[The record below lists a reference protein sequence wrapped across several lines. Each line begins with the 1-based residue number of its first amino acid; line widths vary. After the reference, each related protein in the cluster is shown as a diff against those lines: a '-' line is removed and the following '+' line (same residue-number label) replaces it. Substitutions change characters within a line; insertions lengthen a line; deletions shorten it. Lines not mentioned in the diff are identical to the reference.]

1 MYCPP
6 RAGWAVARRQP
17 QILLTLLLALPCNV
31 HPSPPAGVEQHAHP
45 RPLPSRPE
53 SGTSRQLQ
61 VTPGGSVRGDLLVS
75 VPLTLLLPTIGY
87 NTEYKSRW
95 REGRRREEERRE
107 KKNISRQEGE
117 PMHSKKLAK
126 QELLFDSEKKEYT
139 INPFTGPLLSRIDIF
154 FFFLQVNDD
163 VCRQRAICE
172 IVQNQLK
179 FSPLSDFLISLFRKS
194 RKGVLNDETPSSI
207 RWDQYFYSAYLGLNS
222 DGSERKCQTQYD
234 MCPLSADMMINVPA
248 LKIWQFLSEKI
259 SIRITDQ

>member
-1 MYCPP
+1 MYCP
-6 RAGWAVARRQP
+6 RREGWSVARRQP

-31 HPSPPAGVEQHAHP
+31 HPSPPSGAERHAQP
-45 RPLPSRPE
+45 RSLPSRPD
-53 SGTSRQLQ
+53 SGASRQLQ

-95 REGRRREEERRE
+95 REGRRM
-107 KKNISRQEGE
+107 SGE
-117 PMHSKKLAK
+117 DDTMQSNKLAK
-126 QELLFDSEKKEYT
+126 QESRFRPDNKEYST
-139 INPFTGPLLSRIDIF
+139 NPSSGPLLSRIDLF
-154 FFFLQVNDD
+154 FFFLQVSDD

-194 RKGVLNDETPSSI
+194 RSSFLNDENPSSI
-207 RWDQYFYSAYLGLNS
+207 RWDKYFYAGSLGLNS
-222 DGSERKCQTQYD
+222 DGAEQRCQIQYEL
-234 MCPLSADMMINVPA
+234 CPAGVDLMINIPA
-248 LKIWQFLSEKI
+248 LKIWQLASERM

>member
-1 MYCPP
+1 MYCP
-6 RAGWAVARRQP
+6 RREGWSVARRQP

-31 HPSPPAGVEQHAHP
+31 HPSPPSGAERHAQP
-45 RPLPSRPE
+45 RSLPSRPD
-53 SGTSRQLQ
+53 SGASRQLQ

-95 REGRRREEERRE
+95 REGRRM
-107 KKNISRQEGE
+107 SGE
-117 PMHSKKLAK
+117 DDTMQSNKLAK
-126 QELLFDSEKKEYT
+126 QESRFRPDNKEYST
-139 INPFTGPLLSRIDIF
+139 NPSTGPLLSRIDLF
-154 FFFLQVNDD
+154 FFFLQVSDD

-194 RKGVLNDETPSSI
+194 RSSFPNGEKPSSI
-207 RWDQYFYSAYLGLNS
+207 RWDKYFYAGSLGLNS
-222 DGSERKCQTQYD
+222 DGAERRCQIHYKL
-234 MCPLSADMMINVPA
+234 CPVGLESMINIPA
-248 LKIWQFLSEKI
+248 LKIWQLASERI

>member
-6 RAGWAVARRQP
+6 REGWSGAGCQP

-31 HPSPPAGVEQHAHP
+31 HPSPPSGVERHAQP
-45 RPLPSRPE
+45 RFLPSRPD
-53 SGTSRQLQ
+53 SGASRQLQ

-95 REGRRREEERRE
+95 REQRRMSSKDDKMSREEDKMRRFHPD
-107 KKNISRQEGE
+107 N
-117 PMHSKKLAK
+117 
-126 QELLFDSEKKEYT
+126 KEYST
-139 INPFTGPLLSRIDIF
+139 NPTTGPLLSRIDLF
-154 FFFLQVNDD
+154 FFFLQVHDD

-179 FSPLSDFLISLFRKS
+179 FSPLSDFLISLFKKS
-194 RKGVLNDETPSSI
+194 RGSFLNDENPSSI
-207 RWDQYFYSAYLGLNS
+207 RWDKYFYAGSLGLNS
-222 DGSERKCQTQYD
+222 DGTERRCQMQYKS
-234 MCPLSADMMINVPA
+234 CPVGLDSMINIPA
-248 LKIWQFLSEKI
+248 LKIWQLASERI